1 MDGRVGERASYSV
14 NIYIYIIYL
23 RNPVRTSS
31 KLKKKKNMQPEPT
44 ENNEYRL
51 RARHFHPK
59 LQDRDL
65 VNGHSRDCSQ

>member
-31 KLKKKKNMQPEPT
+31 KLKKKKKNKKTCNLNLHKITNIAYVPGTFIPNCRT
-44 ENNEYRL
+44 EI
-51 RARHFHPK
+51 
-59 LQDRDL
+59 
-65 VNGHSRDCSQ
+65 